1 MKTGNSKEDI
11 KLAVKGDSEAFS
23 RLYALIYKD
32 LYRSALYNLRSETDA
47 CDVVSET
54 ILDAFSSIKNLR
66 NEDAFKS
73 WIFKILF
80 AKIKR
85 KQKEY
90 MNANEDID
98 EPVYENLLN
107 SMFDYD
113 HIELAEAMYSISDE
127 ERMIL
132 SLSVLGGYSS
142 DEISD
147 ILSIKSATIRSKLSR
162 TKDKLRKFIEDRKEN
177 SNG

>member
-1 MKTGNSKEDI
+1 MKSEDFKEDI

-32 LYRSALYNLRSETDA
+32 LYRAALYNLRSESDA
-47 CDVVSET
+47 CDVVSDT
-54 ILDAFSSIKNLR
+54 ILDAFSSIKKLR
-66 NEDAFKS
+66 SEDAFKS

-80 AKIKR
+80 TKIKR

-90 MNANEDID
+90 MNADADID

-107 SMFDYD
+107 TMFDFEHY
-113 HIELAEAMYSISDE
+113 ELAEAMYSISDE

-142 DEISD
+142 DEISK
-147 ILSIKSATIRSKLSR
+147 IMSVKSVTVRSKLSR
-162 TKDKLRKFIEDRKEN
+162 TKEKLRKYIENRKEN
-177 SNG
+177 

>member
-1 MKTGNSKEDI
+1 MKSENFKENI
-11 KLAVKGDSEAFS
+11 SLAVKGDSEAFS

-32 LYRSALYNLRSETDA
+32 LYRVALYNLRSESDA
-47 CDVVSET
+47 CDVVSDT
-54 ILDAFSSIKNLR
+54 VLDAFSSIRKLR
-66 NEDAFKS
+66 SEDAFKS

-90 MNANEDID
+90 MNANADID

-107 SMFDYD
+107 TMFDFE
-113 HIELAEAMYSISDE
+113 HAELAEALYSISDE

-132 SLSVLGGYSS
+132 SLTVLGGYSS
-142 DEISD
+142 DEISK
-147 ILSIKSATIRSKLSR
+147 IMSLKSVTVRSKLSR
-162 TKDKLRKFIEDRKEN
+162 TKEKLRKIIEDRKEK
-177 SNG
+177 